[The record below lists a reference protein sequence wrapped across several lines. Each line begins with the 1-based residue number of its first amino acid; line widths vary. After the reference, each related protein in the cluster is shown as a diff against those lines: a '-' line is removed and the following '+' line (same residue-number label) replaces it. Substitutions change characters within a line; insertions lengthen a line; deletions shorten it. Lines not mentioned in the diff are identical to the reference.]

1 VFHIGVDLAWGVK
14 RPSGLAVVD
23 NDGGLVQVST
33 VRTDE
38 EILAALAPY
47 VVDDCLVAIDAPL
60 VVTNP
65 TGNRPAEA
73 ALNQDFAKYDA
84 GAHPANTGK
93 PEFEGVPRGA
103 GLCQALG
110 LDMNP
115 RSGRRRRALEVY
127 PHPALVSLFRL
138 GRTLKYKN
146 KPGRDL
152 ESLRSEMLALMDLL
166 EGLSE
171 ADPALAL
178 APPRSESPVWVGLR
192 SQVETATRKSQLRVV
207 EDQVDAVV
215 CAYVALFAARRPE
228 ELTTYGD
235 FESGYI
241 VTPTLPHDLA
251 PSPRSPRVPR
261 PAAASGPAG
270 PPETREASGPGRASE
285 PRGASGPAS
294 GAAKAAT
301 GDPVREYTL
310 RHPGLVAAGE
320 QFLALVTSILDDA
333 GINYLS
339 VTGRTK
345 TVASFAEKARR
356 TRDDGGLLYADPLHE
371 ITDTIGMRV
380 ITYVHS
386 DVSAVADLLSDQVVV
401 KDDRDM
407 GQETAQEGRFG
418 YASRHLLIGLDAARE
433 SHPAYATLA
442 GHTAQVQIR
451 TVLQHAWAEF
461 EHDIRYK
468 GTMPDEHARDFDRRF
483 TLAAGLLELA
493 DREFSTIRDTLR
505 SSAASSTEPD
515 GGTDRDPRIDPR
527 ELAAFLAGQYA
538 ESGWS
543 RTDHYAWISGL
554 LLELG
559 ITSLDELGQVLRG
572 GDEEAIARRMDYRY
586 PPGAVRR
593 LDDAL
598 LAAHGSTYVDLRGNA
613 HRRAALQ
620 ARLDRL
626 SGGVRDQPQ

>member
-1 VFHIGVDLAWGVK
+1 MFHIGVDLAWGLRRDTGVAVLDDA
-14 RPSGLAVVD
+14 GL
-23 NDGGLVQVST
+23 LVHVSA

-47 VVDDCLVAIDAPL
+47 VEGDCLVAIDAPL
-60 VVTNP
+60 IVANAK
-65 TGNRPAEA
+65 GNRPAEA
-73 ALNQDFAKYDA
+73 ALNKDFARFDA
-84 GAHPANTGK
+84 GAHPSNTGK
-93 PEFEGVPRGA
+93 PEFSGTPRGA
-103 GLCQALG
+103 ALCQALG

-115 RSGRRRRALEVY
+115 RSGRQRRAIEVY
-127 PHPALVSLFRL
+127 PHPATVALFRL

-152 ESLRSEMLALMDLL
+152 DGLRIELLTLMGLL
-166 EGLSE
+166 EGLSA
-171 ADPALAL
+171 ADPALDL
-178 APPRSESPVWVGLR
+178 AGAAAEACWAELR
-192 SQVETATRKSQLRVV
+192 RQVETATRKSQLRVV

-215 CAYVALFAARRPE
+215 CAYVARYAATRPDDV
-228 ELTTYGD
+228 TTYGD
-235 FESGYI
+235 FETGYI
-241 VTPTLPHDLA
+241 VTPTLPAELA
-251 PSPRSPRVPR
+251 PSPRPPKA
-261 PAAASGPAG
+261 PAIAA
-270 PPETREASGPGRASE
+270 
-285 PRGASGPAS
+285 
-294 GAAKAAT
+294 
-301 GDPVREYTL
+301 DPVREYTAQQPARL
-310 RHPGLVAAGE
+310 AAGE
-320 QFLALVTSILDDA
+320 QFLALVTGVLDEA

-356 TRDDGGLLYADPLHE
+356 TQDGVPLYTDPLRE
-371 ITDTIGMRV
+371 ITDTIGIRV

-386 DVSAVADLLSDQVVV
+386 DVSAVAELLRDQVVV
-401 KDDRDM
+401 HDDRDM
-407 GQETAQEGRFG
+407 GEETAQQGRFG

-433 SHPAYATLA
+433 GHPSYELMR

-493 DREFSTIRDTLR
+493 DREFSTIRDRLR
-505 SSAASSTEPD
+505 ASAASASETDGVPD
-515 GGTDRDPRIDPR
+515 DDPRIDPR

-538 ESGWS
+538 EAGWS

-559 ITSLDELGQVLRG
+559 IVSLDELGETLRS
-572 GDEEAIARRMDYRY
+572 GDEALIAERMDYRY

-598 LAAHGSTYVDLRGNA
+598 LAAYGTAYVQLPGNA
-613 HRRAALQ
+613 HRRAALES
-620 ARLDRL
+620 RLERL
-626 SGGVRDQPQ
+626 SGNALG

>member
-1 VFHIGVDLAWGVK
+1 MFHIGVDLAWGVK
-14 RPSGLAVVD
+14 RPTGLAVID
-23 NDGGLVQVST
+23 ESGRLVHVSA

-38 EILAALAPY
+38 EIVAALAPY
-47 VVDDCLVAIDAPL
+47 SQGDCLVAIDAPL
-60 VVTNP
+60 IVTNA

-73 ALNQDFAKYDA
+73 ALNKDFARFDA
-84 GAHPANTGK
+84 GAHPANTNK
-93 PEFEGVPRGA
+93 PEFAGMPRGA
-103 GLCQALG
+103 ALCQALG

-115 RSGRRRRALEVY
+115 RSGRARRAIEVY
-127 PHPALVSLFRL
+127 PHPATVALFRL

-152 ESLRSEMLALMDLL
+152 DGLRAELLMLIGLL
-166 EGLSE
+166 EGLASAE
-171 ADPALAL
+171 PALDLDAEASGWLAL
-178 APPRSESPVWVGLR
+178 RRA
-192 SQVETATRKSQLRVV
+192 VETATRKSELRVV

-215 CAYVALFAARRPE
+215 CAYIALFAATRPADT
-228 ELTTYGD
+228 TTYGD
-235 FESGYI
+235 LETGYI
-241 VTPTLPHDLA
+241 VTPTLPADLT
-251 PSPRSPRVPR
+251 PSPRPPKP
-261 PAAASGPAG
+261 PAAVV
-270 PPETREASGPGRASE
+270 
-285 PRGASGPAS
+285 
-294 GAAKAAT
+294 
-301 GDPVREYTL
+301 DPVREYTAS
-310 RHPGLVAAGE
+310 HPSLVAAGE
-320 QFLALVTSILDDA
+320 QFLALVTAILDDA

-356 TRDDGGLLYADPLHE
+356 TKNGVALYTDPLRE
-371 ITDTIGMRV
+371 ITDTIGIRV

-386 DVSAVADLLSDQVVV
+386 DVSAVADLLRDQVVV
-401 KDDRDM
+401 HDDRDM
-407 GQETAQEGRFG
+407 GRETAQEGRFG

-433 SHPAYATLA
+433 GHPAYEEMR
-442 GHTAQVQIR
+442 GRTAQVQIR

-505 SSAASSTEPD
+505 TPAAGAADGEAVPD
-515 GGTDRDPRIDPR
+515 DDPRIDPR

-559 ITSLDELGQVLRG
+559 ITSLDELGDVLRR
-572 GDEEAIARRMDYRY
+572 GDEDLIRTRMDYRY

-598 LAAHGSTYVDLRGNA
+598 LAAHGAAYVDLRGNA
-613 HRRAALQ
+613 HRRAALE
-620 ARLDRL
+620 ARLERL
-626 SGGVRDQPQ
+626 SGDELG